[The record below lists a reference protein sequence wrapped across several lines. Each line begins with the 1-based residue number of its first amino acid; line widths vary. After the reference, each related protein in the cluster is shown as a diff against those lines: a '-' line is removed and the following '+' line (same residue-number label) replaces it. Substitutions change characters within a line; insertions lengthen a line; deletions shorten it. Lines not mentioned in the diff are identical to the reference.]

1 MLDEKA
7 VSSGNMTRDVLKQM
21 IKELLAEAG
30 IEAPIAANPPP
41 SSANFEQQHPLDL
54 LPNAKAE
61 ADVASAE
68 VVPGVGLVY
77 RMLLLL
83 QVREHAGV
91 LSKADD

>member
-1 MLDEKA
+1 MATLGMLP
-7 VSSGNMTRDVLKQM
+7 L
-21 IKELLAEAG
+21 
-30 IEAPIAANPPP
+30 
-41 SSANFEQQHPLDL
+41 HP
-54 LPNAKAE
+54 LPNAKTE

-91 LSKADD
+91 LSKAEAEYLMFVCMLLAQ

>member
-1 MLDEKA
+1 MATLGMLP
-7 VSSGNMTRDVLKQM
+7 L
-21 IKELLAEAG
+21 
-30 IEAPIAANPPP
+30 
-41 SSANFEQQHPLDL
+41 HP

-91 LSKADD
+91 LSKAEA

>member
-1 MLDEKA
+1 MATLGML
-7 VSSGNMTRDVLKQM
+7 
-21 IKELLAEAG
+21 
-30 IEAPIAANPPP
+30 
-41 SSANFEQQHPLDL
+41 PLHL

-68 VVPGVGLVY
+68 GVPGVGLVY

-91 LSKADD
+91 LSKAEA